1 MTGQRANR
9 PRDLVVAV
17 GTIALATLLLIAL
30 PGAAVPR
37 SPRASAPPLRVCA
50 DPNNLPFSN
59 RAQEGFENRI
69 AALLAADLGRSLRYV
84 WLPERRGYVR
94 HTLGSGVCDMLLGVP
109 EHLEAAVLLT
119 RPYYRSTYVF
129 LSRADDRRR
138 VRSLDDPLLRQLKV
152 GVHMI
157 GDDYQNTPPAHA
169 LARRHI
175 DRNVVGFPI
184 YGDYAKP
191 NPPSKIVEAV
201 ASGDIDLAIVWGPFA
216 GYFAPKQ
223 AVKLRI
229 LPVEPASDG
238 PSLPFTFALA
248 LGVAPRDTTL
258 RDRLDAILTRR
269 HRDIERLLERYGV
282 PQVGDTAGMAAM
294 SP

>member
-1 MTGQRANR
+1 MRATAQAR
-9 PRDLVVAV
+9 HRWDLAVAL
-17 GTIALATLLLIAL
+17 GAIAMALLLLSA
-30 PGAAVPR
+30 PGAGPPPPA
-37 SPRASAPPLRVCA
+37 RAAAPALRVCA

-59 RAQEGFENRI
+59 RAKEGFENRI
-69 AALLAADLGRSLRYV
+69 AALLAAELGRPLRYV

-94 HTLGSGVCDMLLGVP
+94 HTLGAGVCDVLLGVP

-129 LSRADDRRR
+129 LSRADDPRT
-138 VRSLDDPLLRQLKV
+138 VRSLNDSLLRQLRV

-175 DRNVVGFPI
+175 IRNVVGYPI

-191 NPPSKIVEAV
+191 NPPSKLVEAV
-201 ASGDIDLAIVWGPFA
+201 ARGEIDLAIVWGPFA

-223 AVKLRI
+223 PVKLRI
-229 LPVEPASDG
+229 LPVEPLADG
-238 PSLPFTFALA
+238 PSLPFTFAMA
-248 LGVAPRDTTL
+248 LGVAPRDSTL
-258 RDRLDAILTRR
+258 RDRLDGILVRR
-269 HRDIERLLERYGV
+269 HGDIERLLDRYGV
-282 PQVGDTAGMAAM
+282 PRAGGALGPA
-294 SP
+294 S

>member
-1 MTGQRANR
+1 MRTTARGRHWG
-9 PRDLVVAV
+9 DLAV
-17 GTIALATLLLIAL
+17 PLGTIAIAL
-30 PGAAVPR
+30 ALLSAPWAGPPPARAA
-37 SPRASAPPLRVCA
+37 APPLRVCA

-69 AALLAADLGRSLRYV
+69 AALLAAELGRPLRYV

-94 HTLGSGVCDMLLGVP
+94 HTLGAGVCDMLLGVP
-109 EHLEAAVLLT
+109 EDLEAEVLAT

-129 LSRADDRRR
+129 LSRADDART
-138 VRSLDDPLLRQLKV
+138 VRSLDDPLLRQLRV

-175 DRNVVGFPI
+175 VRNVVGFPI

-201 ASGDIDLAIVWGPFA
+201 ASEDIDLAIVWGPFA
-216 GYFAPKQ
+216 GYFAPRQ
-223 AVKLRI
+223 RVKLRI
-229 LPVEPASDG
+229 LPVEPAADG
-238 PSLPFTFALA
+238 PSLPFTFAMA
-248 LGVAPRDTTL
+248 LGVAPRDSTL
-258 RDRLDAILTRR
+258 RDRLDAILARR
-269 HRDIERLLERYGV
+269 HGDIRRLLDRYGV
-282 PQVGDTAGMAAM
+282 PRVGDSAGRT
-294 SP
+294 S